1 MQIAMSC
8 ALALMS
14 WREFKFLHGDFT
26 GSGFVWLPSDQTD
39 NVPETI
45 LLRNQLAE
53 NLRPEALF
61 SLSGSKLTGPFIQY
75 IGWFYRAHAVVVA
88 PRGLVLTS

>member
-61 SLSGSKLTGPFIQY
+61 SLSGSELTGPPRFSYNIY
-75 IGWFYRAHAVVVA
+75 DGVIAHMLLLLLLA
-88 PRGLVLTS
+88 GLS